1 MIPGL
6 STLKTWALAGLG
18 ALSAV
23 LFGWG
28 QYQKRK
34 RIEDE
39 HEDVQNA
46 QRVERQ
52 DAEITTAGLVDE
64 AKTSKEAEKINIVDH
79 FQ

>member
-6 STLKTWALAGLG
+6 SKLKSWAMGALAIIAGL
-18 ALSAV
+18 AV
-23 LFGWG
+23 AWG
-28 QYQKRK
+28 LHQKNR